1 MAEPRAVLLIL
12 WDSKSTVIVNEST
25 ALSEGN
31 LDMTTT
37 GNPTHSDTAPTMAD
51 GDHSESPHYDAP
63 DWFTSHV
70 FNPIVARCTRWG
82 ISVMGSRV
90 LSVQGRVTGTVHST
104 PVNVLV
110 VDGRRYLVAARGAT
124 QWVRNVRAAGGCSL
138 RLGRRVEDVRLRE
151 LDDRDKPEV
160 LRAYLRRWSWE
171 VGRFFDG
178 VGADSTDAELLA
190 VARRHPVFEIAST

>member
-1 MAEPRAVLLIL
+1 MIA
-12 WDSKSTVIVNEST
+12 NEST
-25 ALSEGN
+25 ALSEGTIE
-31 LDMTTT
+31 MTTT
-37 GNPTHSDTAPTMAD
+37 ERPTHSDTTTATVVAD
-51 GDHSESPHYDAP
+51 GDGPPQYAAP

-90 LSVQGRVTGTVHST
+90 LSVPGRATGTVHST

-110 VDGRRYLVAARGAT
+110 VDGHRYLVAPRGAT

-151 LDDRDKPEV
+151 LDDRDKPAV
-160 LRAYLRRWSWE
+160 LRAYLRRWNWE
-171 VGRFFDG
+171 VGRFFDE

-190 VARRHPVFEIAST
+190 VARRHPVFEIASA

>member
-1 MAEPRAVLLIL
+1 MPTTEHAAPSSSNVSDRPGSDSARYAE
-12 WDSKSTVIVNEST
+12 
-25 ALSEGN
+25 
-31 LDMTTT
+31 
-37 GNPTHSDTAPTMAD
+37 
-51 GDHSESPHYDAP
+51 P
-63 DWFTSHV
+63 DWFTTHV

-90 LSVQGRVTGTVHST
+90 LAVPGRVTGTVHST

-110 VDGRRYLVAARGAT
+110 VDGRRHLVAARGTT

-151 LDDRDKPEV
+151 LDDRDKPAV
-160 LRAYLRRWSWE
+160 LRAYLRRWNWE

-178 VGADSTDAELLA
+178 VGPDSTDAELLA
-190 VARRHPVFEIAST
+190 VARHHPVFEIATA